1 VTNKILRIIV
11 ALPGILFVMMG
22 LNWVVKP
29 ADAAAQLGMPLLD
42 GLARGSQIG
51 DVGAAFLSMGL
62 MILLAVA
69 TGRRSWFY
77 APALML
83 SLVALFR
90 LLAWLLHDASLAP
103 QMVIVEVVIALLLLL
118 SSRRLAEKE

>member
-11 ALPGILFVMMG
+11 ALPAILFVMMG
-22 LNWVVKP
+22 LNWAINP
-29 ADAAAQLGMPLLD
+29 ADAAAQLAMPLLD

-51 DVGAAFLSMGL
+51 DLGALFLSMGL
-62 MILLAVA
+62 MILLALVTA
-69 TGRRSWFY
+69 RRSWFY

-83 SLVALFR
+83 SLAALFR
-90 LLAWLLHDASLAP
+90 LLAWILHDASLAP
-103 QMVIVEVVIALLLLL
+103 QMVVVEVVVALLLLL

>member
-1 VTNKILRIIV
+1 MV

-22 LNWVVKP
+22 LNWIVKP

-51 DVGAAFLSMGL
+51 DIGALFLSMGL
-62 MILLAVA
+62 MILLALV

-77 APALML
+77 APALVL

-90 LLAWLLHDASLAP
+90 LLAWILHDASLAP
-103 QMVIVEVVIALLLLL
+103 QMVVVEVAVALLLLL
-118 SSRRLAEKE
+118 SARRLAEKE